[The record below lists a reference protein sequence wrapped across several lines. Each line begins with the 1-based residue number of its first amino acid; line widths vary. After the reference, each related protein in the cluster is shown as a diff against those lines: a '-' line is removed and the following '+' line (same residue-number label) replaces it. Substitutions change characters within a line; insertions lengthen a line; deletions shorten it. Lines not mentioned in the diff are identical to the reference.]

1 MAEDEIYL
9 PLGHDILVRRVL
21 CWSYLGEL
29 DRALDETTKALE
41 VPCKKKKVRRD
52 FWTVL
57 PQRLRKFSG
66 IEMCINVRHFR
77 EYR

>member
-41 VPCKKKKVRRD
+41 VPCKKK
-52 FWTVL
+52 
-57 PQRLRKFSG
+57 
-66 IEMCINVRHFR
+66 
-77 EYR
+77 